1 MTERAIQREIRGFLR
16 QLGFAVYET
25 SQGYR
30 REPGGTRTTAGL
42 ADLYVMGHGIA
53 LWVEVKAPKGKLR
66 PSQEAF
72 RTECEANGIAWYLWR
87 DVMDAWAWCVAQD
100 YIQEAA

>member
-1 MTERAIQREIRGFLR
+1 MTEAAIQREIVAFVR

-30 REPGGTRTTAGL
+30 RDPGGTRCTAGIP
-42 ADLYVMGHGIA
+42 DLYIIGHGFH

-72 RTECEANGIAWYLWR
+72 RVECLRNGVPWELWR
-87 DVMDAWAWCVAQD
+87 DVRDAWDWGVRMGVVR
-100 YIQEAA
+100 EAA